1 MRAVLRREL
10 GRIAT
15 RPLEPL
21 LLVVLPALSIGLT
34 WAIFSAGLPRE
45 LPVAV
50 VDEDH
55 TRLSRQLVRMIDTA
69 PTVRVA
75 SRPPDPTA
83 ARELLLSGRAYAVVI
98 VPEGLERG
106 VKRGRPEPV
115 VAWTNA
121 QLLVPASL
129 VRRDLQAATATLSA
143 GVEIRRLRAAG
154 ETAAGAAARFQ
165 PVRADLHALFN
176 PQLDYVAYLFA
187 ALLPTL
193 LHVFVLL
200 AAVNSVGAELREGTA
215 GEWLATAGGSLARA
229 VAGKMLPSTVVL
241 TGVAVA
247 ATAVL
252 FGVAGVPMRGSPA
265 LLLLG
270 TVLFVLA
277 YQAVGILLVALFAN
291 LRFATSVAAFLAS
304 PAFAYAGIT
313 FPTMGM
319 PAFARLWGNLLPLT
333 HYLRLLVDQ
342 SMKGAPASV
351 SWPSLAA
358 LLAFATVPLLLAWPR
373 LRRVASDPSFWGR
386 S

>member
-10 GRIAT
+10 RRIAT

-21 LLVVLPALSIGLT
+21 LLVVLPALSLALT

-55 TRLSRQLVRMIDTA
+55 TRLSRQLVRMIDAT

-75 SRPPDPTA
+75 SRPSDPEA
-83 ARELLLSGRAYAVVI
+83 ARELVLSGRAYAVVV

-129 VRRDLQAATATLSA
+129 VRRDLRAATATLSA
-143 GVEIRRLRAAG
+143 GVETRRLRATG
-154 ETAAGAAARFQ
+154 ETAASAAARFQ
-165 PVRADLHALFN
+165 PVRADVHALFN
-176 PQLDYVAYLFA
+176 PQLDYVSYLFA

-241 TGVAVA
+241 VGVAVS
-247 ATAVL
+247 ATALL
-252 FGVAGVPMRGSPA
+252 FGAAGVPMRGSPA

-277 YQAVGILLVALFAN
+277 YQAVGLLLVALFAN

-351 SWPSLAA
+351 SWPSVLA
-358 LLAFATVPLLLAWPR
+358 LLGFAVAPLLLAWPR
-373 LRRVASDPSFWGR
+373 LRRIASDPSFWGR

>member
-10 GRIAT
+10 RRIAT

-21 LLVVLPALSIGLT
+21 LLVVLPALSLALT

-55 TRLSRQLVRMIDTA
+55 TRLSRQLVRMIDAT

-75 SRPPDPTA
+75 SRPSDPEA
-83 ARELLLSGRAYAVVI
+83 ARELVLSGRAYAVVV

-143 GVEIRRLRAAG
+143 GVETRRLRATG
-154 ETAAGAAARFQ
+154 ETAASAAARFQ
-165 PVRADLHALFN
+165 PVRADVHALFN
-176 PQLDYVAYLFA
+176 PQLDYVSYLFA

-241 TGVAVA
+241 VGVAVS
-247 ATAVL
+247 ATALL
-252 FGVAGVPMRGSPA
+252 FGAGGVPMRGSPA

-277 YQAVGILLVALFAN
+277 YQAVGLLLVALFAN

-351 SWPSLAA
+351 SWPSVLA
-358 LLAFATVPLLLAWPR
+358 LLGFAVAPLLLAWPR